1 VQHSFCVFELSRRIP
16 GSTIEEYLG
25 AKPVYLCSPFNTEL
39 HEPFYRAVT
48 LLTGKTP
55 HLEDGDII
63 AVEIEISAPS
73 RSGVRNAAKN
83 TTAGVALTILAV
95 ADREPELLA
104 LSLPPT
110 AIVLDVYALLD
121 TLRTTEKR

>member
-1 VQHSFCVFELSRRIP
+1 VFELSRRIP

-25 AKPVYLCSPFNTEL
+25 AKPVDLCVSFNTEL
-39 HEPFYRAVT
+39 HEPFYRAIT

-73 RSGVRNAAKN
+73 RSGLRNAAKN
-83 TTAGVALTILAV
+83 TAAGVALTILAV
-95 ADREPELLA
+95 ADREPDRLA
-104 LSLPPT
+104 LNLPPN
-110 AIVLDVYALLD
+110 AIVVDVYALLD
-121 TLRTTEKR
+121 ALRTTGQQ